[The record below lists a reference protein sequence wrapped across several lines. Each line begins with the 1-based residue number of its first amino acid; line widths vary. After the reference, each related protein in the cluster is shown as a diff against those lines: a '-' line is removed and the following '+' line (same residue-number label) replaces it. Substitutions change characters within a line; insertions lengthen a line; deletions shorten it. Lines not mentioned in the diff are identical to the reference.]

1 MTEVSKKSYYAII
14 PAHIRY
20 DTSIPANAKLLY
32 GEITALCNA
41 EGYCWAGNAYFAD
54 LYGVSKKSV
63 SNWIATLA
71 KRGYISVEMKY
82 KEGTAE
88 ILDRYIRIVPEGI
101 EKNFH
106 TPMEEKVKD
115 NNTGSNNTS
124 NNTLEDIYPFDE
136 FWSAYP
142 KKKAK
147 EAAKKAWIK
156 LKPNETL
163 GKEIIQAVT
172 ESAKTKDW
180 IKENGKY
187 IPYPATYLNGKRWE
201 DERNDANGQNTGNPR
216 KVQYGTVI

>member
-1 MTEVSKKSYYAII
+1 VAEENKKSYYAII
-14 PAHIRY
+14 PANVRY
-20 DTSIPANAKLLY
+20 DSSLPANAKLLY
-32 GEITALCNA
+32 GELTALCNA
-41 EGYCWAGNAYFAD
+41 EGYCWASNAYFAD
-54 LYGVSKKSV
+54 LYGVSKKSI
-63 SNWIATLA
+63 SNWITTLS
-71 KRGYISVEMKY
+71 KRGYISVEMRY

-88 ILDRYIRIVPEGI
+88 ILDRYVRIVPEGI

-106 TPMEEKVKD
+106 TPMEKKVKD
-115 NNTGSNNTS
+115 NNTGFNNTS

-147 EAAKKAWIK
+147 EAARKAWVK
-156 LKPNETL
+156 LKPDETL
-163 GKEIIQAVT
+163 GKEIIQAVI

-180 IKENGKY
+180 LKENGKY

-201 DERNDANGQNTGNPR
+201 DERNESNGQNTGNPR

>member
-1 MTEVSKKSYYAII
+1 MAEASKKSYYAII
-14 PAHIRY
+14 PAHVRY

-32 GEITALCNA
+32 GELTALCNA

-54 LYGVSKKSV
+54 LYGVSKKSI
-63 SNWIATLA
+63 SNWITTLS

-115 NNTGSNNTS
+115 NNTGFNNTL

-136 FWSAYP
+136 FWKAYP

-147 EAAKKAWIK
+147 EAARKAWAK
-156 LKPNETL
+156 LKPDETL
-163 GKEIIQAVT
+163 GKTIIQAVL
-172 ESAKTKDW
+172 ESAKAQDW
-180 IKENGKY
+180 LKENGKY
-187 IPYPATYLNGKRWE
+187 IPHPATYLNGKRWE
-201 DERNDANGQNTGNPR
+201 DERNDANGQNTGNSR
-216 KVQYGTVI
+216 KVQYGTVL

>member
-1 MTEVSKKSYYAII
+1 MTEASKKSYYAII
-14 PAHIRY
+14 PAHVRY
-20 DTSIPANAKLLY
+20 DSSIPANAKLLY

-63 SNWIATLA
+63 SNWITTLA
-71 KRGYISVEMKY
+71 KRGHISVEMKY

-124 NNTLEDIYPFDE
+124 NNTLEDIYPFEE
-136 FWSAYP
+136 FWSVYP

-147 EAAKKAWIK
+147 EAAKKAWVK
-156 LKPNETL
+156 LKPDETL
-163 GKEIIQAVT
+163 GKTIITAVL
-172 ESAKTKDW
+172 KTVNTADWKKD
-180 IKENGKY
+180 NGKY

-201 DERNDANGQNTGNPR
+201 DEGNDTNGQNTGNSR
-216 KVQYGTVI
+216 KVQYGTVL

>member
-1 MTEVSKKSYYAII
+1 MAEESKKSDYAII
-14 PAHIRY
+14 PAHVRY
-20 DTSIPANAKLLY
+20 DASLPANAKLLY
-32 GEITALCNA
+32 GELTALCNA
-41 EGYCWAGNAYFAD
+41 EGYYWAGNAYFAD
-54 LYGVSKKSV
+54 LYGVSKKSI
-63 SNWIATLA
+63 SNWVTTLA

-115 NNTGSNNTS
+115 NNTGFNNTF
-124 NNTLEDIYPFDE
+124 NNTLEDIYPFE
-136 FWSAYP
+136 AFWSAYP

-147 EAAKKAWIK
+147 EAAKKAWAK
-156 LKPNETL
+156 LKPDESL
-163 GKEIIQAVT
+163 GKTIIQAVI

-180 IKENGKY
+180 KKENGKY

-201 DERNDANGQNTGNPR
+201 DERNESNGQNTGNTR